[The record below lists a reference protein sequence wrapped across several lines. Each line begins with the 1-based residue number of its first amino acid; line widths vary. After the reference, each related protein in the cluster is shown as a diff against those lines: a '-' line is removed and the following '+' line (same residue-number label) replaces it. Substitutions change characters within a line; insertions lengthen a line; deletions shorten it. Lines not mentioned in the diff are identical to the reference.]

1 MVGPLIKVYVFL
13 TTAILDLNEWHPVSV
28 RKLVCK
34 ASDQPHCLTTAGPF
48 VLDSWAR
55 AIKGSLGRVLI
66 HYACLWCNV
75 LTSLSLVSYAAIFCR
90 SSLNA
95 TTQTLRKW
103 YFLPT
108 SPHMPFK
115 YCFPFQTKLNP
126 CMEFKE
132 KFEQVYD
139 TFFYLK
145 KLIAAIHC
153 TYKAELQSYF
163 QS

>member
-1 MVGPLIKVYVFL
+1 MNGCKCPQ
-13 TTAILDLNEWHPVSV
+13 T
-28 RKLVCK
+28 CK
-34 ASDQPHCLTTAGPF
+34 ASSKPHCLMTAGHF

-55 AIKGSLGRVLI
+55 FNTFPRAMREGKSGESTQSLYVK
-66 HYACLWCNV
+66 
-75 LTSLSLVSYAAIFCR
+75 SFSLVSYVAILVSIF
-90 SSLNA
+90 
-95 TTQTLRKW
+95 TQRDDTQKSCVSE
-103 YFLPT
+103 YFLST
-108 SPHMPFK
+108 SPHIPFK

-132 KFEQVYD
+132 KFEQVYN
-139 TFFYLK
+139 TFYCYYLK